1 MFLKY
6 AAKRF
11 LMMIPTLIGVA
22 IIIFFLVRVLPGD
35 IVDIKYA
42 SATGSAVPQEIIDA
56 ERERLGLD
64 RPLVVQLGDWLVGL
78 TTGDLGTSLWTERP
92 VRDEIMSRFP
102 VTIQTAVLSIVIA
115 VFVAI
120 PMGTLAAIYNGT
132 IIDQAVRL
140 LTIGGIAIPSFW
152 LGMLI
157 LMFLLIGFGW
167 APPLTFV
174 SFHRAPVANLSLL
187 IWPAISVGYRLASLI
202 ARMIRSSLLEVMNE
216 DYIRTARAKGVRE
229 ALVVRRHALRN
240 ALLPAITVIG
250 IEFALLIGGLVVTEQ
265 VFNLNGIG
273 RLFIDAV
280 QHNDFMLIQGLV
292 MVTAVFFM
300 LVNLAVDLLYAALDP
315 RIELK

>member
-6 AAKRF
+6 AVKRF

-56 ERERLGLD
+56 ERARLGLD
-64 RPLVVQLGDWLVGL
+64 QPLIVQLGDWLVGL

-92 VRDEIMSRFP
+92 VLDEVMSRFP
-102 VTIQTAVLSIVIA
+102 VTIQTAILSIVIA
-115 VFVAI
+115 VVVAI
-120 PMGTLAAIYNGT
+120 PMGTIAAIYHGT
-132 IIDQAVRL
+132 IIDQAVRV
-140 LTIGGIAIPSFW
+140 LTIGGIAVPSFW

-157 LMFLLIGFGW
+157 LMMLLMGFGW

-174 SFHRAPVANLSLL
+174 SFHRDPVANLSLL
-187 IWPAISVGYRLASLI
+187 FWPAVSVGYRLASLI

-300 LVNLAVDLLYAALDP
+300 LVNLTVDLLYAALDP

>member
-157 LMFLLIGFGW
+157 LLFLLTVFTW
-167 APPLTFV
+167 APPLTFK
-174 SFHRAPVANLSLL
+174 PIYEDPGANLSLL

>member
-1 MFLKY
+1 MFLTY
-6 AAKRF
+6 AAKRI
-11 LMMIPTLIGVA
+11 LMMIPTLLGVA
-22 IIIFFLVRVLPGD
+22 IIIFLMVRVLPGD
-35 IVDIKYA
+35 IVDIKYG
-42 SATGSAVPQEIIDA
+42 SSTGSMVPQSVIDA
-56 ERERLGLD
+56 ERARLGLD
-64 RPLVVQLGDWLVGL
+64 RPMPAQMVDWLTGL
-78 TTGDLGTSLWTERP
+78 LRLDLGTSLWTERP
-92 VRDEIMSRFP
+92 VWDEIALRFP

-115 VFVAI
+115 VLVAV
-120 PMGTLAAIYNGT
+120 PMGTIAAIYHGT
-132 IIDQAVRL
+132 IIDQVVRL

-152 LGMLI
+152 LGLLI
-157 LMFLLIGFGW
+157 LMGLLTMFSW
-167 APPLTFV
+167 APPLYFV
-174 SFHRAPVANLSLL
+174 SFHRDPVQNLALL
-187 IWPAISVGYRLASLI
+187 FWPAVSVGYRLASLI

-280 QHNDFMLIQGLV
+280 HHNDFILIQGLV

>member
-6 AAKRF
+6 AAKRA
-11 LMMIPTLIGVA
+11 LMMVPTLLGVA
-22 IIIFFLVRVLPGD
+22 IIIFLMVRVMPGD
-35 IVDIKYA
+35 IIEIKYA
-42 SATGSAVPQEIIDA
+42 NSTGSSVPQEIIDA
-56 ERERLGLD
+56 ERARLGLD
-64 RPLVVQLGDWLVGL
+64 QPVIVQMGDWLVGL
-78 TTGDLGTSLWTERP
+78 ATLDLGTSLWTERP
-92 VRDEIMSRFP
+92 VWDEIMARFP
-102 VTIQTAVLSIVIA
+102 VTIQTAILSIVIA
-115 VFVAI
+115 VVVAI
-120 PMGTLAAIYNGT
+120 PLGTLAAIYNGT
-132 IIDQAVRL
+132 IIDQAVRG

-167 APPLTFV
+167 APPLNFV
-174 SFHRAPVANLSLL
+174 SFHRDPVANLSLL
-187 IWPAISVGYRLASLI
+187 IWPAVSVGYRLASLI

-300 LVNLAVDLLYAALDP
+300 LVNLTVDLLYAALDP